1 MTTGGEGAQ
10 GREEGAGI
18 DSLCFVFQATVQVRD
33 SGLYRFSVV
42 LGYDWQSNLTLLWA
56 QGHLPRQA
64 LLCLF
69 VERTWKVNY
78 VKRWS
83 FFSFFFFP
91 FHLLRTPTVV
101 GIG

>member
-10 GREEGAGI
+10 GRKEGAGI

-42 LGYDWQSNLTLLWA
+42 LGYDWQSNLTLLRA

-69 VERTWKVNY
+69 VERTWKVTML
-78 VKRWS
+78 KDGA
-83 FFSFFFFP
+83 FSPFFFFP